1 MNTSASFEVAFDNER
16 DGTAHQFRS
25 PLNLSQSRSFVE
37 SDLSSRLESAE
48 KRRRNVLTETRL
60 RNEQHIQ
67 NAKAICEKGKEKIL
81 NRSTEILGS
90 LEEDLATKALRRQQ
104 HLEQRVSCAKQ
115 QVTKVEQASEV
126 RAQSEALLRETL
138 LKQIEQDMSN
148 KENRRRSIIENIKQ
162 KSQKTAVKVDRA
174 RSRRSVDGNGIDL

>member
-1 MNTSASFEVAFDNER
+1 MTTF
-16 DGTAHQFRS
+16 
-25 PLNLSQSRSFVE
+25 FVFG
-37 SDLSSRLESAE
+37 STKYAVI
-48 KRRRNVLTETRL
+48 NQQETRL